1 MSELIEEGEKPF
13 SSSTKIRRSVGLGK
27 KSVEQKRKPVD
38 QGRKSLDQKPLLSSR
53 LKLRVP

>member
-38 QGRKSLDQKPLLSSR
+38 QGRKSLDQKP
-53 LKLRVP
+53 VVE